1 MHQRHRLGSVVLHLA
16 SSAASSYNSPLSF
29 SYLITIYSLEEEPM
43 DFVFSSGCRF
53 PRCILE
59 AKGSREYPSRI
70 FTQTLSIDWA
80 GVMWQALCSALGTQ
94 PWPRQTRPQAQG
106 PPILVWRQA
115 VPQLTATGTKVSKDK
130 CSAESKDKLKKQ
142 QWVGDLRV
150 SSQGRSLWDGNI

>member
-1 MHQRHRLGSVVLHLA
+1 MHQRHRLGSIVLHLA

-80 GVMWQALCSALGTQ
+80 GVMRQALC
-94 PWPRQTRPQAQG
+94 
-106 PPILVWRQA
+106 
-115 VPQLTATGTKVSKDK
+115 
-130 CSAESKDKLKKQ
+130 
-142 QWVGDLRV
+142 
-150 SSQGRSLWDGNI
+150 